1 MLQKAR
7 RIERK
12 LFKPLLESRN
22 YLHSEHFILK
32 TAPSATA
39 KAAVS
44 VSKKVS
50 KSAVVRNRV
59 RRRAYAS
66 LRAILPSLPPRLY
79 FLSAKPG
86 SGKAS
91 GEALDI
97 ELAGLLKK
105 G

>member
-1 MLQKAR
+1 MLSKER

-22 YLHSEHFILK
+22 YLHSEHFMLK
-32 TAPSATA
+32 TAPSAQA

-50 KSAVVRNRV
+50 KSAVARNRV
-59 RRRAYAS
+59 RRRAYA
-66 LRAILPSLPPRLY
+66 AIHTLFPTLGAKLY
-79 FLSAKPG
+79 LVSAKPG
-86 SGKAS
+86 SEKLK
-91 GEALDI
+91 GEAI
-97 ELAGLLKK
+97 ASELAGLIKK